1 MRLLCR
7 RTDHIPEYATSQERL
22 DRMDRLRSSV
32 MSAWEGALMWGEGNY
47 LARTPA
53 SMVVGMVDVMTEAQR
68 LLARDILQPEDAAS
82 LQKSIDRY
90 LRDLDVE
97 KRRASREDKA

>member
-47 LARTPA
+47 LTRTPA
-53 SMVVGMVDVMTEAQR
+53 PMVVGMVDVMTEAQR
-68 LLARDILQPEDAAS
+68 LVDSLATELDVSR
-82 LQKSIDRY
+82 LQKAIDRY

-97 KRRASREDKA
+97 KRRSAMEAGR